1 MTLYT
6 YLRERARE
14 HPNRI
19 VRDETRSMTFSKL
32 FEEAEEIGRTLSGRL
47 YGILCRS
54 DLDTALLLLAC
65 LSAGKTAVPLSPRYG
80 RAHVEKIRRAAGL
93 SCILTEQG
101 PLTVGIPSPEEETL
115 EGYG

>member
-65 LSAGKTAVPLSPRYG
+65 LPYRCHRDTAGPMWKRSDG
-80 RAHVEKIRRAAGL
+80 RRGSLA
-93 SCILTEQG
+93 S
-101 PLTVGIPSPEEETL
+101 
-115 EGYG
+115 

>member
-54 DLDTALLLLAC
+54 DLDTASCCWPAC
-65 LSAGKTAVPLSPRYG
+65 RRARPPVPLSPRYG
-80 RAHVEKIRRAAGL
+80 RAHVEKIRPGGGALLHPDRAGTAHGRD
-93 SCILTEQG
+93 
-101 PLTVGIPSPEEETL
+101 PVA
-115 EGYG
+115 

>member
-32 FEEAEEIGRTLSGRL
+32 FEEAAEIGRTLSGRL
-47 YGILCRS
+47 
-54 DLDTALLLLAC
+54 
-65 LSAGKTAVPLSPRYG
+65 
-80 RAHVEKIRRAAGL
+80 
-93 SCILTEQG
+93 
-101 PLTVGIPSPEEETL
+101 
-115 EGYG
+115 

>member
-65 LSAGKTAVPLSPRYG
+65 LSAGKTAVT
-80 RAHVEKIRRAAGL
+80 AIR
-93 SCILTEQG
+93 QG
-101 PLTVGIPSPEEETL
+101 PCGKDPTGGGALLHPDRAGTAHGRDPVA
-115 EGYG
+115 

>member
-54 DLDTALLLLAC
+54 DLDTAL
-65 LSAGKTAVPLSPRYG
+65 P
-80 RAHVEKIRRAAGL
+80 AAGL
-93 SCILTEQG
+93 PVGGQDRRTAVTAIRQG
-101 PLTVGIPSPEEETL
+101 PCGKDPTGGGALLHPDRAGTAHGRIPSPEEETL

>member
-65 LSAGKTAVPLSPRYG
+65 LSAARPPYRCHRDTAGPMWKRSDGRRGSP
-80 RAHVEKIRRAAGL
+80 A
-93 SCILTEQG
+93 S
-101 PLTVGIPSPEEETL
+101 
-115 EGYG
+115 

>member
-54 DLDTALLLLAC
+54 DM
-65 LSAGKTAVPLSPRYG
+65 AGPMWKRSDGRRGSP
-80 RAHVEKIRRAAGL
+80 A
-93 SCILTEQG
+93 S
-101 PLTVGIPSPEEETL
+101 
-115 EGYG
+115 